1 MDPRQLKPEDATRLL
16 AAINPPETAKL
27 TDYLAGRFLGPDA
40 NSIAYW
46 TGPMLPPEADE
57 YPEMVRALLKIGN
70 GSDNLIQSALETF
83 IDSLEGLEDWRL
95 LPPGAQQAPDTES
108 EEEQALTAYL
118 DRLNLP
124 ALTYHLALSL
134 GAYGRTVARPVLS
147 PRARDKDG
155 SIKPA
160 KDLAE
165 ALSRVHWQTQGWP
178 HQSRMVTLENAGV
191 ILDEDTL
198 EKFSVLNYQL
208 TREGRT
214 VNGLEVSWID
224 PDTGQTLVRIAEEG
238 QEGREPQ
245 PLDLGGR
252 LLLLEAT
259 LPRPFVTRSMLGA
272 FEAYVVA
279 GVMLNRNTH
288 YAGYVE
294 RYAIGVQPPGEW
306 VAADGTT
313 SPVWTTD
320 HAEFRPFPLST
331 GPGKMNF
338 YQPGSTI
345 ETVTDQ
351 NGTRETERPTPAN
364 IGRWEPVDPKAIQ
377 AALDHWRKA
386 VRAEA
391 RQSFLELADSTDAS
405 GRAREVAAGDYLRA
419 AEKLRSALTAL
430 LRDLLEMTLAL
441 AALQL
446 LEDGDRLRELR
457 AVINSRVKAFPVSD
471 AAKQV
476 LLQEWTANAID
487 HETYLTESG
496 RENAAPIMLK
506 ARQEKAEAQA
516 QALQVAQA
524 GAKAKGGGDGSN
536 GSDGQTG
543 PGAGD

>member
-16 AAINPPETAKL
+16 AAINRPETAKL
-27 TDYLAGRFLGPDA
+27 TDYLQGRFLGPDA
-40 NSIAYW
+40 SSIAYW

-70 GSDNLIQSALETF
+70 GADNLIQSALETF

-95 LPPGAQQAPDTES
+95 LPPGTEQAPDAQS
-108 EEEQALTAYL
+108 EEERALTAYL
-118 DRLNLP
+118 DRLNLS

-208 TREGRT
+208 TKEGRT

-224 PDTGQTLVRIAEEG
+224 PENNKTLVRIAEEG
-238 QEGREPQ
+238 QEPREPQ

-313 SPVWTTD
+313 SPVWTTN
-320 HAEFRPFPLST
+320 HTRFEPFPLST

-338 YQPGSTI
+338 YQPGSAI
-345 ETVTDQ
+345 ETVTEPD
-351 NGTRETERPTPAN
+351 GTRREIERPTPAN

-446 LEDGDRLRELR
+446 RDGGRLRELR
-457 AVINSRVKAFPVSD
+457 AVINSRVKAFPISE
-471 AAKQV
+471 ATRQV
-476 LLQEWTANAID
+476 ILQEWQANLIDAETA
-487 HETYLTESG
+487 LTESG
-496 RENAAPIMLK
+496 RENAAPIMAK
-506 ARQEKAEAQA
+506 AQKEQAEAQA
-516 QALQVAQA
+516 RALEVAQA
-524 GAKAKGGGDGSN
+524 GAKTSPAEAANGGQN
-536 GSDGQTG
+536 G
-543 PGAGD
+543 